1 MKGSTVLKSLQ
12 WCRKQADVQAWSF
25 LESPLIQ
32 GWMKSKVP
40 ADRRESLPLPLYV
53 VVQWERRLLQAN
65 IPLREIII
73 IGGFLLMIWTG
84 LRFSDLQRV
93 TITSVVCSASEIRG
107 ISWRTK
113 TCSKGQPWGARA
125 SGFLSV
131 GSVTWLSKFVCAW
144 DAVLAAFCDVFHYRT
159 LVQGFVRHALSKHV
173 SASWVSLNLQQE
185 INPK

>member
-25 LESPLIQ
+25 LDSPLIQ

-93 TITSVVCSASEIRG
+93 TITLLSALPVKSEG
-107 ISWRTK
+107 
-113 TCSKGQPWGARA
+113 
-125 SGFLSV
+125 SV
-131 GSVTWLSKFVCAW
+131 GAPRLAPRVSRGELEHLVSYQL
-144 DAVLAAFCDVFHYRT
+144 AV
-159 LVQGFVRHALSKHV
+159 
-173 SASWVSLNLQQE
+173 
-185 INPK
+185 